1 MDKYNDLL
9 NILEKAGYLGSYKV
23 YYHHG
28 FPPVKKRKGKSVVL
42 LFIILLA
49 LRKIFK
55 CVT

>member
-1 MDKYNDLL
+1 VDKYYDLL

-23 YYHHG
+23 YIHLG
-28 FPPVKKRKGKSVVL
+28 LPPVKKRRKIIVL
-42 LFIILLA
+42 SFIILLA